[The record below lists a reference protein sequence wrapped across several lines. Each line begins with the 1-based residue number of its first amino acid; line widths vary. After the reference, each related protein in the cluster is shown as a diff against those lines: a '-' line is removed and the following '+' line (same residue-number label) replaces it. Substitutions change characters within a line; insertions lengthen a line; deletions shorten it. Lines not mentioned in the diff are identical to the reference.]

1 MDSKQKKQL
10 ITISLAGAVLLAGL
24 VAGFLVVQN
33 GVFIQN
39 KASEG
44 TNSCFPLVG
53 TCTAPAGSYTIVVK
67 EEGGSGRTFSGTG
80 TVNFDAFPG
89 IKYTCEVVS
98 TTDSSCKSSS
108 EMTGP
113 VCVSTDTGVT
123 PQVPT
128 SPPFVPKPSDTPT
141 PTVPARTNIPSTTTV
156 PLVTTTVAPSTV
168 VTPTTKTPTATPT
181 TKPGTPT
188 ATGTVP
194 TGTGGSGITP
204 TGLPTTAPTATAAAQ
219 ATKTA
224 ATATQAAAQTSTSN
238 PTVTTTKTTALPA
251 SGNVHPALIL
261 GIMSMF
267 VIMLGL
273 LF

>member
-1 MDSKQKKQL
+1 MDTKQKKQL

-44 TNSCFPLVG
+44 RISCIPLKG
-53 TCTAPAGSYTIVVK
+53 TCTAPAGYSIVVK
-67 EEGGSGRTFSGTG
+67 EEGGSGRTLTGAGTI
-80 TVNFDAFPG
+80 NFDAYPRL
-89 IKYTCEVVS
+89 KYTCEAIS
-98 TTDSSCKSSS
+98 LTDVNCKSSTD
-108 EMTGP
+108 MIAP
-113 VCVSTDTGVT
+113 ICVSTDTEVT
-123 PQVPT
+123 PVAPTVP
-128 SPPFVPKPSDTPT
+128 PVLPKPSDLPT
-141 PTVPARTNIPSTTTV
+141 PTVPARTNVPSTTTV

-188 ATGTVP
+188 ATGTIP

-204 TGLPTTAPTATAAAQ
+204 TSLPTTAPTATAAAQ

-224 ATATQAAAQTSTSN
+224 ATATQAAVQTAATN
-238 PTVTTTKTTALPA
+238 PSATAAKSVSLPA

-261 GIMSMF
+261 GILSVF